1 MNAFELNW
9 PTIDYNELR
18 DRCFWRELEAF
29 PALRRSNLQDDLA
42 IPSGLV
48 VCDNGRIR
56 GSLGEVLLLCGV
68 APILTDSLALA
79 ARHIVAGEL
88 SLVICQDFLGNGS
101 YTDLLDVQN
110 AVGHSAP
117 LIVVSQTGD
126 WPEYMEA
133 INRGAYDFLRYP
145 LIPGELQ
152 RIIRN
157 LLKDSREQV
166 SHSVD

>member
-1 MNAFELNW
+1 MNAFELHW
-9 PTIDYNELR
+9 PTIDWQEPRNTRQGEP
-18 DRCFWRELEAF
+18 EAF
-29 PALRRSNLQDDLA
+29 PALLRSNLQDELA
-42 IPSGLV
+42 IPNGLV
-48 VCDNGRIR
+48 VGDNDRIR
-56 GSLGEVLLLCGV
+56 GVLGEVLLLCGV
-68 APILTDSLALA
+68 APVLTDSLALA
-79 ARHIVAGEL
+79 ARHIVVGEV
-88 SLVICQDFLGNGS
+88 SFVICQDYLGDSS

-133 INRGAYDFLRYP
+133 INCGAYDFLRYP

-157 LLKDSREQV
+157 LLKDSQE
-166 SHSVD
+166 HAAYSVD